1 MLAGMESRLE
11 HVLGRSMGFEDR
23 FRMSVHAVITDEQ
36 ERVLLLRAT
45 YADGA
50 WGLPGGAVDPGE
62 TVHETL
68 IRECWEELGCV
79 VNVQY
84 LSGVYCHPA
93 VESHALIFRCTL
105 PPGAE
110 ISLSSEHSNWDYIAL
125 AELSP
130 VQRQR
135 VEDCLRFDGN
145 ARSCRF

>member
-1 MLAGMESRLE
+1 
-11 HVLGRSMGFEDR
+11 
-23 FRMSVHAVITDEQ
+23 MSVHAVITDEN

-62 TVHETL
+62 TVHEAL
-68 IRECWEELGCV
+68 IRECQEELGCMV
-79 VNVQY
+79 EMQY

-105 PPGAE
+105 PCGAA
-110 ISLSSEHSNWDYIAL
+110 IRLSFEHSDWRYLAL
-125 AELSP
+125 EELSP

-135 VEDCLRFDGN
+135 VKDCLCFDGN
-145 ARSCRF
+145 ARSRCF

>member
-1 MLAGMESRLE
+1 
-11 HVLGRSMGFEDR
+11 MGFKDR
-23 FRMSVHAVITDEQ
+23 FRMSVHAVITDER

-50 WGLPGGAVDPGE
+50 WGLPGGALDRGE

-68 IRECWEELGCV
+68 IRECQEELGCAV
-79 VNVQY
+79 EVQY

-105 PPGAE
+105 PEEAE
-110 ISLSSEHSNWDYIAL
+110 IRLSAEHSEWRYFAIE
-125 AELSP
+125 ELSP

-145 ARSCRF
+145 ARSRRF